1 MITLYQKLQDS
12 LQHGAVFLADELDIK
27 LHPLLMRNIIL
38 NFTDP
43 ERNPKN
49 AQLIF
54 TTHNTIYMD
63 MGLLRRD
70 EIWFTEK
77 NDNISELYSLDDIQD
92 ANGNKIRKD
101 ANYAKNYLL
110 GKYGAIPRL
119 YELMEETSHEQ
130 K

>member
-1 MITLYQKLQDS
+1 
-12 LQHGAVFLADELDIK
+12 
-27 LHPLLMRNIIL
+27 MRNIIL
-38 NFTDP
+38 NFTDS

-77 NDNISELYSLDDIQD
+77 NDNVSELYSLDDIQD

-110 GKYGAIPRL
+110 GKYGAIPYL
-119 YELMEETSHEQ
+119 HELLEEISHE
-130 K
+130 